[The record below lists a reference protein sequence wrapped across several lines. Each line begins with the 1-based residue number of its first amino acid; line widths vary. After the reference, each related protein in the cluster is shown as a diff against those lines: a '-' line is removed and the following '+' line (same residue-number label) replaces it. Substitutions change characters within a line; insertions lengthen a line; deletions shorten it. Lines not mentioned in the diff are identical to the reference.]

1 MHVGRSAHRISTR
14 RSGCRTRGVSC
25 SPRVASQRDAESAEI
40 PALESL
46 IDLRGL
52 RVLEIGS
59 GEGRQTF
66 RYAGLAASVLAI
78 EPDANAVATAQA
90 ELPSEL
96 RDRVAFRL
104 QDVLELDEPADSFDV
119 AFLSWS
125 L

>member
-1 MHVGRSAHRISTR
+1 
-14 RSGCRTRGVSC
+14 VSIKD
-25 SPRVASQRDAESAEI
+25 VEGAEV

-46 IDLRGL
+46 IDLTGL

-66 RYAGLAASVLAI
+66 RYAGATSSVLAI
-78 EPDANAVATAQA
+78 EPDEDARATAQA

-96 RDRVAFRL
+96 EDRVTFRL
-104 QDVLELDEPADSFDV
+104 QDVLELEEPPESFDA